1 MQYRHSFPQ
10 KSFQEDWTPQRR
22 NSLPNLNNHN
32 SYPMIQNN
40 QFTLN
45 FNGSH
50 FNTPPPQFLRAPIG
64 PRISS
69 PQPVRSV
76 RNNQALQSESFENIE
91 IKKEPEE
98 YPVNT

>member
-1 MQYRHSFPQ
+1 
-10 KSFQEDWTPQRR
+10 
-22 NSLPNLNNHN
+22 
-32 SYPMIQNN
+32 MIQNN
-40 QFTLN
+40 QFTFN
-45 FNGSH
+45 FN
-50 FNTPPPQFLRAPIG
+50 TPPPPQFLRAPTG
-64 PRISS
+64 PRFSL